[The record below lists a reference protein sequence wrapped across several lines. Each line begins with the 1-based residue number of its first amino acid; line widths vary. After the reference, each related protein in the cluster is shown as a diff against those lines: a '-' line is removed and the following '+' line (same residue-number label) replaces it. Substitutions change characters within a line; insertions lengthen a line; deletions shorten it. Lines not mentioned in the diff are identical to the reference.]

1 MSQNIPAPPTSL
13 PNSNLLNNSNSLSNP
28 GLDNKVLAN
37 KDNQNFVMDVY
48 NMLNA
53 DKENVGYKMEK
64 NLART
69 SKLRSVHFILKC
81 TSLSLVCWMI
91 GIFFCIKINAVKRIF

>member
-13 PNSNLLNNSNSLSNP
+13 PNSNLLLNNSNSLSNP

-53 DKENVGYKMEK
+53 DKENVGFKMEK

-69 SKLRSVHFILKC
+69 SKLRSVLNIKC
-81 TSLSLVCWMI
+81 TSLSLIC
-91 GIFFCIKINAVKRIF
+91 